1 MKEAICRDS
10 EFSPNP
16 VFATSSA
23 ILENSFEAT
32 LLDFKKRLTP
42 KEQNDFQFTTLD
54 GVKRE
59 IARIQ
64 KEQDDLKTMMNM
76 PRIQS
81 FLEGMNE
88 LGKVIEVFLNASN
101 FVAFVWGPVKF
112 LLQVCHRSCLP
123 DCFVLYLL
131 SLVPSLSYGHYAP
144 PQTYPVFFFTA
155 PILACIYLYRI
166 FQFSGCTCWTDHF
179 SFCRWQ
185 APGLILSTFCWMLM
199 SRLEK
204 KSHFWSNIKLFS
216 KTTHTW

>member
-1 MKEAICRDS
+1 MEEAPCIDLPNSVFATSMKEAPYRDS
-10 EFSPNP
+10 ELSPNSA
-16 VFATSSA
+16 FATSSA

-64 KEQDDLKTMMNM
+64 KQQDDLKTMMNM
-76 PRIQS
+76 SRIQS

-101 FVAFVWGPVKF
+101 FVAFVWGPLKF
-112 LLQVCHRSCLP
+112 LLQVRHRSCLP

-131 SLVPSLSYGHYAP
+131 SLVPSLSYSHCAP
-144 PQTYPVFFFTA
+144 PQTQPSVF
-155 PILACIYLYRI
+155 LY
-166 FQFSGCTCWTDHF
+166 FSDPCLHLFVPNF
-179 SFCRWQ
+179 SI
-185 APGLILSTFCWMLM
+185 PKLYMLD
-199 SRLEK
+199 
-204 KSHFWSNIKLFS
+204 
-216 KTTHTW
+216 

>member
-1 MKEAICRDS
+1 MKEATCRDS
-10 EFSPNP
+10 EFSSNP
-16 VFATSSA
+16 VFATSSV

-32 LLDFKKRLTP
+32 LSDFKKRLTP

-76 PRIQS
+76 SRIQS

-88 LGKVIEVFLNASN
+88 LGKVIEIFLNASN

-123 DCFVLYLL
+123 DCFLLCLL
-131 SLVPSLSYGHYAP
+131 SLVPSLLHRHCAP
-144 PQTYPVFFFTA
+144 PQT
-155 PILACIYLYRI
+155 
-166 FQFSGCTCWTDHF
+166 
-179 SFCRWQ
+179 
-185 APGLILSTFCWMLM
+185 
-199 SRLEK
+199 
-204 KSHFWSNIKLFS
+204 
-216 KTTHTW
+216 

>member
-10 EFSPNP
+10 EFSSNP
-16 VFATSSA
+16 VFATSSV

-32 LLDFKKRLTP
+32 LLDFKKRLTS

-76 PRIQS
+76 SRIQS

-112 LLQVCHRSCLP
+112 LLQVCHRSRLP

-131 SLVPSLSYGHYAP
+131 SLVPSLSYGHCAP
-144 PQTYPVFFFTA
+144 PQT
-155 PILACIYLYRI
+155 
-166 FQFSGCTCWTDHF
+166 
-179 SFCRWQ
+179 
-185 APGLILSTFCWMLM
+185 
-199 SRLEK
+199 
-204 KSHFWSNIKLFS
+204 
-216 KTTHTW
+216 

>member
-16 VFATSSA
+16 VFATSSV

-32 LLDFKKRLTP
+32 LLDFKKRLTS

-64 KEQDDLKTMMNM
+64 KQQDDLKTMMNM
-76 PRIQS
+76 SRIQS

-112 LLQVCHRSCLP
+112 LLQVCHRSRLP

-131 SLVPSLSYGHYAP
+131 SLVPSLSYGHCAP
-144 PQTYPVFFFTA
+144 PQT
-155 PILACIYLYRI
+155 
-166 FQFSGCTCWTDHF
+166 
-179 SFCRWQ
+179 
-185 APGLILSTFCWMLM
+185 
-199 SRLEK
+199 
-204 KSHFWSNIKLFS
+204 
-216 KTTHTW
+216 

>member
-1 MKEAICRDS
+1 MEDAPCRDLPNSVFATSMEDAPYRDLPNSVFATSMKEAPYRDS
-10 EFSPNP
+10 ELSPNS

-23 ILENSFEAT
+23 ILKNSFEAT

-64 KEQDDLKTMMNM
+64 KQQDDLKTMMNM
-76 PRIQS
+76 SRIQS

-131 SLVPSLSYGHYAP
+131 SLVPSLSYSYCAP
-144 PQTYPVFFFTA
+144 PQT
-155 PILACIYLYRI
+155 
-166 FQFSGCTCWTDHF
+166 
-179 SFCRWQ
+179 
-185 APGLILSTFCWMLM
+185 
-199 SRLEK
+199 
-204 KSHFWSNIKLFS
+204 
-216 KTTHTW
+216 

>member
-1 MKEAICRDS
+1 MKEATCRDS
-10 EFSPNP
+10 ELSPNP
-16 VFATSSA
+16 VFATSSV

-76 PRIQS
+76 SRIQS

-112 LLQVCHRSCLP
+112 LLQVCRRSCLP

-131 SLVPSLSYGHYAP
+131 SLVPSLSYSHCAP
-144 PQTYPVFFFTA
+144 PQT
-155 PILACIYLYRI
+155 
-166 FQFSGCTCWTDHF
+166 
-179 SFCRWQ
+179 
-185 APGLILSTFCWMLM
+185 
-199 SRLEK
+199 
-204 KSHFWSNIKLFS
+204 
-216 KTTHTW
+216 